1 MKSYS
6 SLKTVLITKL
16 EGILGQDSE
25 ALFVNVY
32 SAEVT
37 DQTGYP
43 CAFVIESAGD
53 GSLLDTARN
62 EREWQFEIEILH
74 EVGRMKP
81 EDVSDSIIDAVDR
94 VLESFDADP
103 QLTVAGVNNAKKVV
117 VVPVEIDFGTREGGY
132 SRAVLRISIVDIVQ
146 RF

>member
-6 SLKTVLITKL
+6 TLKTVLINKL
-16 EGILGQDSE
+16 EGILGEDSE
-25 ALFVNVY
+25 ALFEAVY

-43 CAFVIESAGD
+43 CVFVVESAGD

-62 EREWQFEIEILH
+62 EREWQFEVEILH
-74 EVGRMKP
+74 EVGRTSP

-94 VLESFDADP
+94 VLASFDADP
-103 QLTVAGVNNAKKVV
+103 QLTVAGVNNAKKVI
-117 VVPVEIDFGTREGGY
+117 VVPVDIDFGTREGGY
-132 SRAVLRISIVDIVQ
+132 ARAVLRISIVDIVQ